1 MIHYYY
7 FFFQAA
13 NSYTYDEIQVGL
25 ANCPAGGDPVVWLN
39 DNWQKLIETVQTLA
53 TKYGQ
58 EHQENIVG
66 TISTREARDALKKHK
81 GNVWQA
87 VTECIERRRL
97 AFNAIKAQGN
107 YSRDDIVTYLTQHQG
122 NVDLTLNELNR
133 LQLKPFL
140 LKIFGSPSGAEN
152 QSAAT
157 SIEAEA
163 HTNDGSNNGT
173 GTISRTDEEK
183 NSDILRDIEAIIGN
197 MEEKQSKQ
205 TETILQTIESL
216 VGNMMMSTTS
226 TQNSQLISS
235 SPSSFSVA
243 SYDRIDVKSPV
254 QLPKQQMQQSNV
266 VGHSDAVNVENDVRQ
281 FVTSHIQDIVPDIA
295 AIVNREL
302 NESEVKSSANDA
314 HNFDDD
320 DDDDTAEFEDAI
332 IELVLENPSENESPA
347 VELEL
352 ASPSMVIE
360 PENTNGAESLKTSVI
375 IESENVTEPM
385 PNDET
390 IPKALVT
397 TEENVDATNEN
408 LVQENWE
415 RNSEELNRT
424 EEPEPIVIKRTP
436 SVKRPKF
443 TVNKAFQ
450 RCSLRQGDRRRIRQL
465 ERQLRMQRQ
474 QQHES
479 DSRMSGYLS
488 DSTVVGDEIVADGAE
503 ESQMA
508 EIDAEVETFSFSIA
522 EHENVETEQI
532 DQTLEAHSSPEHI
545 NSVTNVDPIDLEV
558 DHRNVAVDEEPSVE
572 MATKDTKNRNLSE
585 IVRDTKELIQKMKN
599 EIDED
604 IAMSEF
610 DEDHSVLDSDSDYSD
625 EFSEEEQEPIEF
637 NENELDDSDGWTDI
651 DDDGDEMSNED
662 DLSDENDEGDGDS
675 EGMNHENTARSLRS
689 SQSIESER
697 FVEAQE
703 ELVVSGDE
711 PQLQSDIFRDPDLES
726 IGNES
731 PQPVDVPI
739 DLNAPEN
746 VDIVASNE
754 SESEIVDSI
763 EIPQEGGDANDNSE
777 IVAENMEEDTNE
789 PEPMPLDSIDYLENI
804 IEIQQSLQ
812 SSLVSLNVREALI
825 VEKAGA
831 ERNEET
837 SIPVDLDSTAAAAE
851 ETIETNPTE
860 GTHELIETVDADLSD
875 HPESALSLTRSTSEI
890 SEAEGTI
897 AVEPLPT
904 DPDTITSEVNE
915 SVVDNRTPI
924 SEPSSHEMLVQTYE
938 YNKITVPV
946 ITSCSQTNI
955 NVMQLKKVDINR
967 NKIPVRRPSFSEP
980 SASIRNLQNELF
992 NKQYKPLLKPVAKK
1006 PSKIVPPKLFFKETP
1021 STSKKVSEK
1030 NRIAIGEA
1038 STSSRAVPKKK
1049 YYETCFSDDYQTSDD
1064 EKPIGSSKKVIPNLV
1079 KIVETRAEDMIIDP
1093 DALARRFMDE
1103 GLLENYLDAA
1113 LAVELIQMKF
1123 DEKTAIAAAVE
1134 CNSLE
1139 QAITFLR
1146 QECEL
1151 CTETYPMNEIVS
1163 MLKCTHSCCVICAK
1177 NYFTIQVSYV

>member
-7 FFFQAA
+7 YFFQAA
-13 NSYTYDEIQVGL
+13 NSYTYDEIRVGL

-474 QQHES
+474 QKHES

-508 EIDAEVETFSFSIA
+508 EIDAEVETFSFSIT

-812 SSLVSLNVREALI
+812 SSLVSLNVREASI

>member
-7 FFFQAA
+7 YFFQAA

-789 PEPMPLDSIDYLENI
+789 PEPMLLDSIDYLENI

-812 SSLVSLNVREALI
+812 SSLVSLNVREASI

>member
-1 MIHYYY
+1 M
-7 FFFQAA
+7 
-13 NSYTYDEIQVGL
+13 
-25 ANCPAGGDPVVWLN
+25 
-39 DNWQKLIETVQTLA
+39 QTLA

-66 TISTREARDALKKHK
+66 TISTREAREALKKHK

-152 QSAAT
+152 QSVAA
-157 SIEAEA
+157 SIEPES
-163 HTNDGSNNGT
+163 HTDDGSINGT

-216 VGNMMMSTTS
+216 VGNMMMTTTS
-226 TQNSQLISS
+226 TQNSQPISS
-235 SPSSFSVA
+235 SPSSFSVG

-254 QLPKQQMQQSNV
+254 QLPKQQMQQSNG
-266 VGHSDAVNVENDVRQ
+266 VGHSDAVNVENDVRK

-295 AIVNREL
+295 ALVNKEL
-302 NESEVKSSANDA
+302 NESEGKSSSNAAYNYNDA
-314 HNFDDD
+314 DD
-320 DDDDTAEFEDAI
+320 DDDDTTEYEDAI
-332 IELVLENPSENESPA
+332 IELVLENPPENEYPTDE
-347 VELEL
+347 VEL
-352 ASPSMVIE
+352 ASPSENIE
-360 PENTNGAESLKTSVI
+360 PDNTNEVELLNPSVI
-375 IESENVTEPM
+375 IESDNVNEQRNGESTSGAM
-385 PNDET
+385 
-390 IPKALVT
+390 VSH
-397 TEENVDATNEN
+397 EENDAPPNGI
-408 LVQENWE
+408 QENWE
-415 RNSEELNRT
+415 QNGEELNHT
-424 EEPEPIVIKRTP
+424 VDPEPIVIKRTQ

-450 RCSLRQGDRRRIRQL
+450 RSSLRQGDRRRIREL
-465 ERQLRMQRQ
+465 ERQLKMQRQ

-479 DSRMSGYLS
+479 EAQMSGYLS
-488 DSTVVGDEIVADGAE
+488 DSTVVADEIEADAAQE
-503 ESQMA
+503 AQMA
-508 EIDAEVETFSFSIA
+508 DIIDAEVKTFSFLIT

-532 DQTLEAHSSPEHI
+532 DQTIEAHSLPEHI
-545 NSVTNVDPIDLEV
+545 DSVANLDQLEFEI
-558 DHRNVAVDEEPSVE
+558 DHRNNAVGEQQIVE
-572 MATKDTKNRNLSE
+572 MTTSKDTKNRNLSE

-610 DEDHSVLDSDSDYSD
+610 DEDDSVLESHSDYSD
-625 EFSEEEQEPIEF
+625 EFGEEEQEPIEF
-637 NENELDDSDGWTDI
+637 DENELDDSDGWTDI
-651 DDDGDEMSNED
+651 DDDEDDMDGEEDISDEDD
-662 DLSDENDEGDGDS
+662 DLSNEENQES
-675 EGMNHENTARSLRS
+675 NARSLTS

-703 ELVVSGDE
+703 ELVVSSDE
-711 PQLQSDIFRDPDLES
+711 PHLQSDIVSDYDAQHQES
-726 IGNES
+726 IPNDG
-731 PQPVDVPI
+731 PQPVEERI
-739 DLNAPEN
+739 DLDLNDSDN
-746 VDIVASNE
+746 VDLVVSND
-754 SESEIVDSI
+754 SENEIVDSI
-763 EIPQEGGDANDNSE
+763 EIPQEDGNADENSE
-777 IVAENMEEDTNE
+777 MDAENIEEDTNE
-789 PEPMPLDSIDYLENI
+789 PEPMPIDSIDYLENI
-804 IEIQQSLQ
+804 IEIQHSLQ
-812 SSLVSLNVREALI
+812 ASLVSLNVREATI
-825 VEKAGA
+825 VEKASTEPNDDTTMPA
-831 ERNEET
+831 EMDT
-837 SIPVDLDSTAAAAE
+837 TAAE
-851 ETIETNPTE
+851 ETIESNPIGGTNE
-860 GTHELIETVDADLSD
+860 IIGTVDADPSD
-875 HPESALSLTRSTSEI
+875 HSESAPSLTTNASENWEGGETNAAELLPADLETNI
-890 SEAEGTI
+890 SK
-897 AVEPLPT
+897 VR
-904 DPDTITSEVNE
+904 E
-915 SVVDNRTPI
+915 SVVDNQMPI
-924 SEPSSHEMLVQTYE
+924 SKPSSHELLVQTYK

-992 NKQYKPLLKPVAKK
+992 NKQSKPMFKPVAKK

-1021 STSKKVSEK
+1021 STSRKIIEK
-1030 NRIAIGEA
+1030 SIIAAAEP
-1038 STSSRAVPKKK
+1038 STSSRAIPKKK

-1064 EKPIGSSKKVIPNLV
+1064 EKPVGTSRKVIPNLV
-1079 KIVETRAEDMIIDP
+1079 KIVETRGEDMVIDA

-1123 DEKTAIAAAVE
+1123 DEKTAIAAAIE

-1139 QAITFLR
+1139 QAIAFLR

-1151 CTETYPMNEIVS
+1151 CTETYPMNQIVS
-1163 MLKCTHSCCVICAK
+1163 MLKCTHSCCMVCAK
-1177 NYFTIQVSYV
+1177 NYFTIQVSDVSGVCPLRFITVFIFHA